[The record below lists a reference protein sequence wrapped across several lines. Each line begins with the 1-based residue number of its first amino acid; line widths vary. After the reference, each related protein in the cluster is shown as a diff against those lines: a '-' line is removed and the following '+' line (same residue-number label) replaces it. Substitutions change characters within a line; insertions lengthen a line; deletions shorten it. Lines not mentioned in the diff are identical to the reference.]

1 MDRQTFTTK
10 LTELRALRDRIAKA
24 QGAVTAAAKVLTTKQ
39 AEFDDLDRQRTR
51 AVAELAGYEGAK
63 GDTVAK
69 AGGLKLADVVRI
81 APLLDPTPAA
91 LRGSL
96 VETPTVPAAPET
108 KSTPAA
114 EPEAAAAPAAD
125 EATLGAAATGADQ
138 STDPAVPAEGRAV
151 PEAPAIVPAQHQ
163 VRVLPS
169 IPQGPAGERY
179 TALTEGLHNK
189 RPTWEQN
196 WYETV
201 WLDAATGDLAT
212 QSHVGRVDLG
222 ARTPGDILD
231 AVTAAAPAVQRI
243 YITAGDPWHL
253 SSQRYPTLKEAVA
266 AWLNTPSPRW
276 MESRGRGANR
286 DQFASHLVHPRNP
299 VGRYIPAG
307 AERDARQVEIHSVGP
322 WFNPD
327 GADVATV
334 RHAFWLIYEALQRQW
349 PDIVM
354 MAFPSAQ
361 GRDLWKR
368 TIPTSGQF
376 AGGFPVMSE
385 ELRALMHATA
395 GQGRTELIAASRVPA
410 ELPGLYEADRTF
422 AYGRHTHR
430 SGVGAPTRITP
441 KMFEAMDAKQRRKAL
456 KDPSH
461 WHIRATV
468 PHGWNHVGILPAP
481 VPGDRAWEYPATPGT
496 TFTTWAGGTE
506 VFLALNNP
514 QQMPWRIEILDGL
527 VWKEGDPLDKWAV
540 NLKSAWS
547 DLVALSRVHGDER
560 TRRAAHLA
568 SRGIRS
574 ILLYGIG
581 DFARRPRVNTGTTPI
596 DQPVPDGAMIIGQDE
611 HVTTWERA
619 TSLARDPW
627 AHPEWAAGVWS
638 DARAALLDM
647 SIRDGKT
654 AIAHAGALHLPPGSV
669 VALRTDAVYS
679 TEPIRWPYFGKP
691 GEYLLKGYLPGPVD
705 APVTEERLLELRD
718 LGRAHFGRTALALD
732 VADAARRGDA
742 DALDRMHQAWNS
754 PLERSDR

>member
-1 MDRQTFTTK
+1 MDRQTFTAK
-10 LTELRALRDRIAKA
+10 LTELRALRDRIKEA
-24 QGAVTAAAKVLTTKQ
+24 QSDLTAAEKVLAAKK
-39 AEFDDLDRQRTR
+39 EKFDALDRQRAR

-91 LRGSL
+91 LRDSPA
-96 VETPTVPAAPET
+96 ETRPEPDAPEQT
-108 KSTPAA
+108 STPAT
-114 EPEAAAAPAAD
+114 EPVAPGPAAAETASADAVTDESAASAVPTED
-125 EATLGAAATGADQ
+125 R
-138 STDPAVPAEGRAV
+138 VPAEQT
-151 PEAPAIVPAQHQ
+151 PVPAQHQ

-201 WLDAATGDLAT
+201 WLDAKTGDLAT

-231 AVTAAAPAVQRI
+231 AVTSVVPGVQRI

-266 AWLNTPSPRW
+266 AWLNTPGPRW
-276 MESRGRGANR
+276 TESRGRGANR

-299 VGRYIPAG
+299 VGRYIPSG

-322 WFNPD
+322 WFTPD
-327 GADVATV
+327 GADVALV

-349 PDIVM
+349 PDVVM
-354 MAFPSAQ
+354 MAFPSAM

-395 GQGRTELIAASRVPA
+395 GQGRTELIVPPRVPGT
-410 ELPGLYEADRTF
+410 LQGLYEADRTF

-430 SGVGAPTRITP
+430 SGVGAPQRITP
-441 KMFEAMDAKQRRKAL
+441 RMFEAMDAKQRRKAL

-468 PHGWNHVGILPAP
+468 PQDWNHVGILPAP
-481 VPGDRAWEYPATPGT
+481 VPGDRAWEYPANPGT
-496 TFTTWAGGTE
+496 TFTTWAGGNE
-506 VFLALNNP
+506 VFLAMMENP
-514 QQMPWRIEILDGL
+514 QKTPWRIEILDGL

-540 NLKSAWS
+540 GLKSAWS
-547 DLVALSRVHGDER
+547 DLVGLSRVHGDER

-611 HVTTWERA
+611 HVTTWERV

-654 AIAHAGALHLPPGSV
+654 AVGQAGALHLPPGSV

-691 GEYLLKGYLPGPVD
+691 GEYLLKGYQPGPVD
-705 APVTEERLLELRD
+705 APTTEDRLLELRD
-718 LGRAHFGRTALALD
+718 LGRTHFATTAAALD
-732 VADAARRGDA
+732 VADAARRGDG
-742 DALDRMHQAWNS
+742 DALDRMHQAWNT
-754 PLERSDR
+754 PLEGSNR